1 MANATLS
8 QAETILRHRR
18 FVIAVLLF
26 GAGPTFAAALPV
38 DRATL
43 KLHQRLLTLDTHLD
57 TPASFARPGWDFGAR
72 HSLESDF
79 SQVDLPRM
87 AMGGLDGGFFVI
99 YTPQGPRTPEGLV
112 AARDAAWYRAVQIRE
127 TIARLSSR
135 AELAFTAADAP
146 RIAAAGRAI
155 VYQSMENAYPLTT
168 DISLLQSFHKLG
180 LRMVGI
186 AHFLNNDFGD
196 SSTDPKGPEWN
207 GLSPLG
213 HKLVSE
219 ANRLG
224 IIVDA
229 SHSSDAVLDQVLVQ
243 SKAPIIL
250 SHSGCKAV
258 YDHPRNVDDARLKAL
273 AAKGGVIQINAYGG
287 YLAPEVP
294 NPERDAALKALGQ
307 KYGNPG
313 LLPPER
319 VATLVKERR
328 AILDRYPGSERSFD
342 QFLAHLLHALQL
354 VGPDHVGIG
363 ADWDGGGGV
372 IGMQDVTGLPQITA
386 ALLKAGYTEAD
397 LQKIWGG
404 NVLRLMTAVE
414 AAAAKPSAG

>member
-1 MANATLS
+1 MGYRLLLAAVMVVASTKSLAAT
-8 QAETILRHRR
+8 
-18 FVIAVLLF
+18 
-26 GAGPTFAAALPV
+26 AA

-43 KLHQRLLTLDTHLD
+43 ALHKGLLTLDTHLD

-72 HSLESDF
+72 HSLDSDF

-87 AMGGLDGGFFVI
+87 AKGGLDGGFFVI
-99 YTPQGPRTPEGLV
+99 YTAQGPRTPAGLI

-127 TIARLSSR
+127 TIARHPAR

-168 DISLLQSFHKLG
+168 DISLLEGFYKLG
-180 LRMVGI
+180 LRMVGA
-186 AHFLNNDFGD
+186 AHFLNNDFAD

-229 SHSSDAVLDQVLVQ
+229 SHSSDLVLDQMLAQ
-243 SKAPIIL
+243 SRAPVIL
-250 SHSGCKAV
+250 SHSGCKAI
-258 YDHPRNVDDARLKAL
+258 YDHPRNVDDARLLAL

-287 YLAPEVP
+287 YLAAEVP

-313 LLPPER
+313 LLPPEK
-319 VATLVKERR
+319 VAALVKARR
-328 AILDRYPGSERSFD
+328 AILNRFPGSERSFE
-342 QFLAHLLHALQL
+342 QFLAHLLHALKL

-372 IGMQDVTGLPQITA
+372 AGMQDITGLPKITA
-386 ALLKAGYTEAD
+386 ALLDAGYSEAD
-397 LQKIWGG
+397 LTKIWGG
-404 NVLRLMTAVE
+404 NVLRVMTAVE
-414 AAAAKPSAG
+414 AAADKPSAQ